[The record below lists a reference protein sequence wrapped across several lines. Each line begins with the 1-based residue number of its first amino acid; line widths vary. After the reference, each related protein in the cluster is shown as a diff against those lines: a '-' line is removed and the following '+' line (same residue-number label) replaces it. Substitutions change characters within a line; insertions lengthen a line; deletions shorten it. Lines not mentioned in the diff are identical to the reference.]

1 MAASLPISEK
11 ELKDLLF
18 GLRMIKEEDWESAE
32 KNAFR
37 RRRGIEEV
45 LIERGFFNE
54 RYLYELIG
62 EKLKIPYVNLRK
74 RRLAPEILAELPE
87 EIAKKA
93 KAIPFEADKKKVS
106 VAFVNPREKE
116 NINLVKKATKKSVDV
131 FLTNNKNYVFATR
144 LYQKSIKDELAD
156 LLNIKV
162 DKRSQTDSTPAKVDI
177 PVTKIIDAIL
187 EYAIF
192 EQASD
197 IHIEALPDA
206 VVVRFRIDGDLHD
219 RVELPSEVHDALMAR
234 LKILSNMR
242 IDEHRVPQDGRFSFS
257 IEDEE
262 ESVRVSVIPAFY
274 GEKAVLRLMTD
285 EAQNFTLEDI
295 GFLDAN
301 AAKMKAQLK
310 KPFGM
315 ILVVGPTGSGKTTT
329 LYTVLNMLNTEE
341 VNICTIEDP
350 IEYGV
355 HRINQTQ
362 VNTKAGYDFA
372 NGLRALLRQDP
383 DVIMIGEIRDM
394 MTAQIAVRAGLTG
407 HLVLSTLHTNNAS
420 GAPPRLLDMEVEP
433 FLASST
439 LNVVIAQRLVRRIC
453 VNCIESYKLSNEE
466 IKSLSKE
473 FNIEETMER
482 FKKLDLVESKI
493 KKFKDLVFYKGKG
506 CSNCGDSG
514 YKKRVAVMEI
524 LENTKAIQSLIIKNA
539 SSGEIRQAAIE
550 DGMIT
555 IFEDGL
561 QKAMLG
567 MTTIEEILRIKR
579 E

>member
-1 MAASLPISEK
+1 MAVVLPISEK
-11 ELKDLLF
+11 DLKDLLF
-18 GLRMIKEEDWESAE
+18 GLRMVKQEDWESAE
-32 KNAFR
+32 KNALR

-62 EKLKIPYVNLRK
+62 EQLKIPYVNLRK
-74 RRLAPEILAELPE
+74 RKLSPDVLAELPE
-87 EIAKKA
+87 SVVKKA
-93 KAIPFEADKKKVS
+93 KAIPFESDKKKLS
-106 VAFVNPREKE
+106 VAFAYPNDKLS
-116 NINLVKKATKKSVDV
+116 ISLVKKATKKSVQV
-131 FLTNNKNYVFATR
+131 FLTNYKNYVFATR
-144 LYQKSIKDELAD
+144 LYQKNIKDELAD
-156 LLNIKV
+156 LLNIKP
-162 DKRSQTDSTPAKVDI
+162 DLRGKNKKPTKVEI
-177 PVTKIIDAIL
+177 PVTKIIDSVL

-206 VVVRFRIDGDLHD
+206 VVIRFRIDGDLHD

-234 LKILSNMR
+234 LKILANMR
-242 IDEHRVPQDGRFSFS
+242 IDEHRVPQDGRFSFT

-274 GEKAVLRLMTD
+274 GEKAVLRLMTE

-295 GFLDAN
+295 GFLEAN
-301 AAKMKAQLK
+301 AEKMKAQLK

-329 LYTVLNMLNTEE
+329 LYTVLNMLNTEQ

-372 NGLRALLRQDP
+372 GGLRALLRQDP
-383 DVIMIGEIRDM
+383 DIIMIGEIRDM
-394 MTAQIAVRAGLTG
+394 KTAQIAVRAGLTG

-420 GAPPRLLDMEVEP
+420 GAPPRLLDMDVEP

-439 LNVVIAQRLVRRIC
+439 LNVVVAQRLVRRIC
-453 VNCIESYKLSNEE
+453 VNCIESYKLSEGE
-466 IKSLSKE
+466 AKSLAKE
-473 FNIEETMER
+473 FDIDAMLLR
-482 FKKLDLVESKI
+482 FKKLGLIENRI
-493 KKFKDLVFYKGKG
+493 KKFRDLVFYRGKG

-524 LENTKAIQSLIIKNA
+524 LENTKAIQTLIIKNA
-539 SSGEIRQAAIE
+539 SSGEIRDVAME
-550 DGMIT
+550 EGMIS

-567 MTTIEEILRIKR
+567 ITTIEEILRIKR